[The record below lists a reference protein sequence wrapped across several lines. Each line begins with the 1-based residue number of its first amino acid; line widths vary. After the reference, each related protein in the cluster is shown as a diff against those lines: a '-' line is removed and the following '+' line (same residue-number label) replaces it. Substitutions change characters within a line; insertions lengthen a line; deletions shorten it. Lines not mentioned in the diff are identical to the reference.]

1 MVDDS
6 EERVD
11 ESVDEV
17 LDFARGPA
25 DLGAVV
31 LRLRG
36 GPLLIKREARV
47 KNNNIEGAWRTL
59 KSRSIRNGN
68 CEASAQHR

>member
-1 MVDDS
+1 MTPSCRGLVVDDC

-25 DLGAVV
+25 DLAAVV

-47 KNNNIEGAWRTL
+47 NR
-59 KSRSIRNGN
+59 
-68 CEASAQHR
+68 Q